1 MRMFDLIKK
10 KRDGG
15 ELTEA
20 EIRFLIEGF
29 TKGDIPDYQMS
40 AFTMAVF
47 FRGMT
52 DRETTAL
59 TLAMARSGDVIDL
72 SGIDGVKVDKH
83 STGGVGDTTTLVLA
97 PLVAACGAPVA
108 KMSGRALGHT
118 GGTLDKLESIPGFS
132 VYMTPEQFVDSVNRL
147 KVAVI
152 GQTAAIAPADGKW
165 YKLRDVTATVESV
178 PLIAASIM
186 SKKLAAG
193 ADALVLDVK
202 AGRGAFLKKFEDTLK
217 LAETM
222 VSIGTRAG
230 RRTVALI
237 TDMNQPLGRA
247 IGNALE
253 VKEAVE
259 TLQGRGPDDLTELT
273 LALGTE
279 MLVLA
284 QVAEDA
290 TDARRRLGE
299 AIRSGRALEKFREMV
314 VNQGG
319 DPAFIDDPSRLPTA
333 PVRVVVEARASGW
346 VDAIDGH
353 ELGDVTMLLGA
364 GRRKQ
369 DDEIDHAVGLVL
381 RAKVGSRVE
390 AGDVLCEVHAARPE
404 DAAALTERIRAAFS
418 IGPRPP
424 EPRPLVL
431 RRVSAD

>member
-1 MRMFDLIKK
+1 MRMYDLIKK

-319 DPAFIDDPSRLPTA
+319 DPAFIDDPSGLPTA

>member
-1 MRMFDLIKK
+1 MRMYDLIKK

>member
-1 MRMFDLIKK
+1 MRMYDLIKK

-132 VYMTPEQFVDSVNRL
+132 VYMTPEEFVDSVNRL

>member
-1 MRMFDLIKK
+1 MRMYDLIKK

-178 PLIAASIM
+178 PLIAVSIM